1 MEFEIKTY
9 LANKDCTRY
18 GTCLTCGSRVYWTRQ
33 KVESHLRSG
42 NCTKNNLTMMLPRE
56 QHYSETEIPLTEFS
70 GRNKVVDNS
79 TETEV
84 KHNAMASVS
93 VKEYISLLRQF
104 LYLSLFEKNSTSE
117 KEHQSHS

>member
-9 LANKDCTRY
+9 LAKNDGTRY

-56 QHYSETEIPLTEFS
+56 QHYSKTEIPPTEFP
-70 GRNKVVDNS
+70 GQNKVVDS
-79 TETEV
+79 SKESEFE
-84 KHNAMASVS
+84 HNAMASVS
-93 VKEYISLLRQF
+93 VKEYISLLQQF
-104 LYLSLFEKNSTSE
+104 L
-117 KEHQSHS
+117 